1 MKLIRSIRASLRSL
15 SVHRARA
22 ILATVSI
29 GTGVA
34 AVIVTSALSMGV
46 EREVQ
51 RSMQNIGSN
60 LLIVRPIQ
68 VKRSAAR
75 ESIRG
80 VVTTLKPDDFE
91 ALMNTEAVA
100 GAAPGAERPVRAKA
114 NGVVT
119 LTNVLGTTADY
130 PSVRRFELQWGR
142 FFNNEE
148 NDSAE
153 RIAVLGSRVSD
164 ALFGE
169 RNPVGNEI
177 RLNGIPYEA
186 IGVLRSKGAS
196 VDGSDQDNQV
206 LIPIRTAMRRVLN
219 RTWLNAIFI
228 SAPSV
233 AQMEE
238 VAGAVRVRL
247 RERHRLDEGERDDF
261 EIQNTARTLA
271 LQRRIGE
278 SLTLLGLSLASVAML
293 IGGTGILALMLLSV
307 RERAGEIG
315 LRIAVGAT
323 RRDILVQFMLE
334 ATALALAGWIAGL
347 ALSSLAGGALALAT
361 KWSVALP
368 GAALFSSFV
377 MTATLGLIFGSL
389 PARQAAR
396 LHPITALGIR
406 AC

>member
-1 MKLIRSIRASLRSL
+1 MKLVRSIRASLRSL
-15 SVHRARA
+15 SAHRARA
-22 ILATVSI
+22 TLSTLSI

-51 RSMQNIGSN
+51 RSLQNVGSN

-91 ALMNTEAVA
+91 ALMNTKIVA
-100 GAAPGAERPVRAKA
+100 GGAPGAERPVRAKA
-114 NGVVT
+114 NGTVT
-119 LTNVLGTTADY
+119 LTKVLGTTADFLA
-130 PSVRRFELQWGR
+130 VRRFELRCGR
-142 FFNNEE
+142 FFNDKES
-148 NDSAE
+148 DGAE

-177 RLNGIPYEA
+177 RLNGIPYEV

-196 VDGSDQDNQV
+196 VDGSDEDNQV
-206 LIPIRTAMRRVLN
+206 LIPIRTAIRRVLN
-219 RTWLNAIFI
+219 RTWLSAIFI
-228 SAPSV
+228 SAPDVSR
-233 AQMEE
+233 MDE
-238 VAGAVRVRL
+238 VAGAVRARL
-247 RERHRLDEGERDDF
+247 RERHRLDEREPDDF
-261 EIQNTARTLA
+261 EIQNTARALD

-278 SLTLLGLSLASVAML
+278 SLSLLGLWLASVAML
-293 IGGTGILALMLLSV
+293 IGGTGILALMFLSV
-307 RERAGEIG
+307 KERAGEIG

-334 ATALALAGWIAGL
+334 ATALALAGWMAGL
-347 ALSSLAGGALALAT
+347 ILSSLVGGTLALAT

-368 GAALFSSFV
+368 APALISSFV
-377 MTATLGLIFGSL
+377 MAATLGLVFGSL

-396 LHPITALGIR
+396 LHPITALGMK
-406 AC
+406 